1 MTEELHEPGLDFR
14 TAPARPRL
22 LRVLGVAALV
32 AVVLAVLG
40 APLGLLWKAVA
51 PGVPMVKTAEGA
63 RLVDP
68 QPEEFVAADGW
79 FTLLGL
85 GFGVVAAIVLWMVLR
100 RYRGPAMMAGIAV
113 GTVGAGL
120 VAWWLG
126 SKLALN
132 DFDQVV
138 AAAQVG
144 QALSRPPDLRAGGF
158 EWLYGFIPT
167 LRGDVLIPA
176 FGGVVMYTL
185 LAGWSKYPGLR
196 PEPELDGPEA
206 IDGALPPHVT
216 DGWQAGS
223 DGGQRTGDGGAV
235 DDEAQ
240 RLSWGSG
247 APQAPSAAPAP
258 PAPDS
263 AAPPRD

>member
-1 MTEELHEPGLDFR
+1 MTDELREPEPEIHP
-14 TAPARPRL
+14 APAKPRL

-32 AVVLAVLG
+32 AVVLTVLG
-40 APLGLLWKAVA
+40 APLGLLWKAIA

-85 GFGVVAAIVLWMVLR
+85 GFGIVAAIVLWMVLR
-100 RYRGPAMMAGIAV
+100 RYRGPAVLAGIAV
-113 GTVGAGL
+113 GTIGAGL

-138 AAAQVG
+138 AAAPVG
-144 QALSRPPDLRAGGF
+144 EALSRPPDLRAGGF
-158 EWLYGFIPT
+158 EWLYGVIPT

-176 FGGVVMYTL
+176 FGAVVMYTL

-196 PEPELDGPEA
+196 PEPELDAAHA
-206 IDGALPPHVT
+206 IDGDLPPHLT
-216 DGWQAGS
+216 DYPQAL
-223 DGGQRTGDGGAV
+223 DGAQPPHDG
-235 DDEAQ
+235 
-240 RLSWGSG
+240 RLSWGSP
-247 APQAPSAAPAP
+247 APQAPTAAPAP
-258 PAPDS
+258 PAPDP

>member
-1 MTEELHEPGLDFR
+1 VTEELHEPGLDFR

-40 APLGLLWKAVA
+40 APLGLLWKAIA
-51 PGVPMVKTAEGA
+51 PGVPLVKTAEGA

-100 RYRGPAMMAGIAV
+100 RYRGPAVLAGIAV

-126 SKLALN
+126 SKLALD

-144 QALSRPPDLRAGGF
+144 QALSRPPELRAGGF
-158 EWLYGFIPT
+158 EWLYDVIPT

-176 FGGVVMYTL
+176 FGAVVMYTL
-185 LAGWSKYPGLR
+185 LAGWSKYPGLS

-206 IDGALPPHVT
+206 VDGALPPHLIEGAQAPPP
-216 DGWQAGS
+216 DGAQEN
-223 DGGQRTGDGGAV
+223 GAQ
-235 DDEAQ
+235 EI
-240 RLSWGSG
+240 SWGSP
-247 APQAPSAAPAP
+247 APQAPTAAPAP

>member
-1 MTEELHEPGLDFR
+1 M
-14 TAPARPRL
+14 
-22 LRVLGVAALV
+22 V

-100 RYRGPAMMAGIAV
+100 RYRGPMVLAGTAV

-126 SKLALN
+126 SKLALA

-138 AAAQVG
+138 AAAPVG

-158 EWLYGFIPT
+158 EWLYGVIPT

-176 FGGVVMYTL
+176 FAAVVMYTL

-196 PEPELDGPEA
+196 PEPELDGP
-206 IDGALPPHVT
+206 
-216 DGWQAGS
+216 QAGPQAA
-223 DGGQRTGDGGAV
+223 DGGPAAPHTADGDQEAAHTADGGPGAPHGI
-235 DDEAQ
+235 
-240 RLSWGSG
+240 SWNSP
-247 APQAPSAAPAP
+247 APQAPTAAPAP
-258 PAPDS
+258 PAPES